1 MKKERRI
8 GFLAA
13 VMVMSAALF
22 SACGTI
28 NLPCLLGDCPTADKC
43 GNGVVDSG
51 ETCDIAIAAGQPGAC
66 PVSCGDGNPCTSG
79 MLVNPGTCTAMCSIL
94 PCACGNG
101 VVDTGETC
109 DTAIPAGQP
118 GACPTN
124 CTAPDACTTSTLQ
137 NAGTCTAQCV
147 NAAITPCCGNGV
159 VETGEECEPPNIAC
173 CDSACRMIPCCAS
186 FLSGTWITRL
196 TTTGTITAP
205 SPVGTLTGASIDVVQ
220 RMVISNSSGTQTAK
234 VEICALSTTATSP
247 IPFSVDYSAAVLA
260 SLTGSASEAYK
271 CYQVGDTVAFPSFTI
286 NSGWGGSLP
295 VGCLAIS
302 PIPTYSL
309 FDCPCG
315 MVDSDGDGI
324 CGITLTIHLVN
335 GALNL
340 TAYAG
345 LTMNISMANMVL
357 TDANTISGTTSFPI
371 NGYIFG
377 STDGATGVLNVV
389 PNSSAVPVTLIK
401 LPGDVPCATVL
412 THCTG
417 ATCVP

>member
-22 SACGTI
+22 SACGAI
-28 NLPCLLGDCPTADKC
+28 DLPCLLGDCPTADKC
-43 GNGVVDSG
+43 GNGVLDS
-51 ETCDIAIAAGQPGAC
+51 
-66 PVSCGDGNPCTSG
+66 
-79 MLVNPGTCTAMCSIL
+79 
-94 PCACGNG
+94 
-101 VVDTGETC
+101 GETC
-109 DTAIPAGQP
+109 DTAIAAGQT
-118 GACPTN
+118 GACPTS

-137 NAGTCTAQCV
+137 NAGTCTASCV

-186 FLSGTWITRL
+186 FLSGTWITHL

-205 SPVGTLTGASIDVVQ
+205 APVGSLTGANIDVVQ
-220 RMVISNSSGTQTAK
+220 RMVISNSGGTQTAK
-234 VEICALSTTATSP
+234 VEICALSTTASGTMP
-247 IPFSVDYSAAVLA
+247 ISIDYSPAVLA
-260 SLTGSASEAYK
+260 SMTATGSVPYG
-271 CYQVGDTVAFPSFTI
+271 CYSVGDAVVLPNFTI
-286 NSGWGGSLP
+286 NSGWSGFP
-295 VGCLAIS
+295 PTGCTCTA
-302 PIPTYSL
+302 PIPVPSPY
-309 FDCPCG
+309 CCCG
-315 MVDSDGDGI
+315 LVDSDGDGI
-324 CGITLTIHLVN
+324 CGITLTIHLF
-335 GALNL
+335 GALNV

-371 NGYIFG
+371 NGYIFV

-389 PNSSAVPVTLIK
+389 PISSAVPVTLIK

-412 THCTG
+412 THCAG